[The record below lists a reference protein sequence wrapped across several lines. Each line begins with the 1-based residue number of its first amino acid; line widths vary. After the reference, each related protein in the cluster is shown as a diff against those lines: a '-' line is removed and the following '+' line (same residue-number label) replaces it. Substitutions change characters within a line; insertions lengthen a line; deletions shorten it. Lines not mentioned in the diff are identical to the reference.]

1 LIVYQVL
8 FYKIL
13 LGGISMAY
21 ERELIRNFCI
31 IAHIDHGKSTLAD
44 RMIEMTDTV
53 ALRDMEAQLLDN
65 MDIERERGITI
76 KSSAVRMFYTH
87 KDGKRYMFNL
97 IDTPGH
103 VDFNYEVSRSLAACE
118 GAVLVV
124 DATQGIEAQ
133 TLANVYLALDNSL
146 EIVPVI
152 NKIDLPSADAEHTKK
167 EIEDVIGLPAE
178 DAPCISAKTGLNVEQ
193 VLAAIVDMVPPPK
206 GEINRPLK
214 ALIFDSV
221 YDNYKGALSYVRVV
235 DGIVKPGMRIRY
247 MATGNEFEVT
257 EVGVFSPSLQPI
269 DALEAGEVGYI
280 SASIKN
286 VRETKVGDTITDA
299 QNPAAEPLPGYKQ
312 ANPMVFCGIYPAD
325 GADYENL
332 KDALDKL
339 LLNDASLSYEPET
352 SMALGFGF
360 RCGFLGLLHME
371 IIQERLE
378 REFDLDLVTT
388 SPSVIYKVV
397 KTNGEELMIDNPTNL
412 PPAAEIAY
420 MEEPMVRATI
430 MSPSEYVGTIMELC
444 QEKRGVFED
453 MKYIEEGRVN
463 IFYELPLNEIIYDFF
478 DQLKSRSRGY
488 ASFDYELKEYARSEL
503 VKLDFLLN
511 GDMCDALSTIV
522 HKDKAYSKGRA
533 VAEKLQDVIPR
544 QQFEIPIQA
553 AIGGKII
560 ARETVRAVRKDVLAK
575 CYGGDITRK
584 KKLLEKQKE
593 GKKRMR
599 QIGTVSL
606 PSEAFMSVLKIN

>member
-1 LIVYQVL
+1 
-8 FYKIL
+8 
-13 LGGISMAY
+13 MAY

-152 NKIDLPSADAEHTKK
+152 NKIDLPSADAAHTKK

-533 VAEKLQDVIPR
+533 VAEKLQEVIPR